1 MAHSISPA
9 RHLFVQIKTSQFIRE
24 LRVWPGCLPFHA
36 ALRNG
41 AALEL
46 DMNERI
52 GMGAILAHALLWQ
65 AWADDRGLPIR
76 IISTSPLYSTGGNVF
91 ERYFEPVGGLGPFLP
106 LSNKARAWFN
116 RKEAPS
122 HIPLD
127 QASAI
132 FTRLFSPNA
141 HLQTLVKQAGGNA
154 PFDLSIHMRGT
165 DKVLDSGQVSGQ
177 VLLDAAAPFLDKAKR
192 VFLATDDTEFAMTI
206 RKEWKS
212 VTFVSYDLGEVQ
224 EGRPRHFSDLDPD
237 LKARESLVNMFLL
250 AKAPVLLRT
259 SSFMS
264 SFSKL
269 INPALR
275 TITINRTTK
284 FKASPFPEAEILRSE
299 AEAGQ

>member
-9 RHLFVQIKTSQFIRE
+9 RQLLVRIKTSQFARE
-24 LRVWPGCLPFHA
+24 LRVWPGYLPFRA
-36 ALRNG
+36 ALLGG
-41 AALEL
+41 APLEL
-46 DMNERI
+46 DVNERI

-65 AWADDRGLPIR
+65 SWADECGLPVR
-76 IISTSPLYSTGGNVF
+76 IISTSPLYSAEENVF
-91 ERYFEPVGGLGPFLP
+91 ERYFEPVGAPGPFQP
-106 LSNKARAWFN
+106 LDDRATAWFN
-116 RKEAPS
+116 RKEAPD
-122 HIPLD
+122 HIPLE
-127 QASAI
+127 QATAI
-132 FTRLFSPNA
+132 FTRLFRPNE
-141 HLQTLVKQAGGNA
+141 HLQALLKEAGGNA

-165 DKVLDSGQVSGQ
+165 DKVLDSGKVPRQ
-177 VLLDAAAPFLDKAKR
+177 VLLDHAAPFLDGAKR
-192 VFLATDDTEFAMTI
+192 VFLATDDAEFARSI
-206 RKEWKS
+206 RKEWGG

-250 AKAPVLLRT
+250 ARAPVLLRT

-284 FKASPFPEAEILRSE
+284 FKASPFPEAEILQSE